1 VNERIRDV
9 NEAFSLSPA
18 TYELVCECDVRSCMS
33 RVDVPREVYE
43 KVRVSQGRFLVV
55 AGHEH
60 DDRLVAG
67 TEAYSVVDA
76 VSAES
81 AAEALS
87 SAG

>member
-9 NEAFSLSPA
+9 NEAFSLGPA
-18 TYELVCECDVRSCMS
+18 MYELVCECNTCDCMT

-43 KVRVSQGRFLVV
+43 KVRVSPDRFLVV

-67 TEAYSVVDA
+67 SDAYSVVAAVAVPA
-76 VSAES
+76 VSAAS
-81 AAEALS
+81 
-87 SAG
+87 